1 MKLVQSNKDFP
12 DFTRLQALRYIFC
25 QILGE
30 KLENYDILSLW
41 KTMSL
46 SFPLFLKACK
56 QRNDF
61 KILQKKKYKS
71 CSAIAILIAKRLK
84 IYGCQN
90 YLWGGTQ
97 NITRFLDQI
106 KMLYIHMSLCNHM
119 QKNINCHFCYDLRLE
134 IKSAALLVRV
144 CRILMA
150 G

>member
-61 KILQKKKYKS
+61 KILQKKKNKS
-71 CSAIAILIAKRLK
+71 CSAIAILIAKRLRICMDVK
-84 IYGCQN
+84 IIYEGAHRISQDF
-90 YLWGGTQ
+90 W
-97 NITRFLDQI
+97 I
-106 KMLYIHMSLCNHM
+106 KLRCSIFICLCAIICKKTLIVTFAM
-119 QKNINCHFCYDLRLE
+119 I
-134 IKSAALLVRV
+134 
-144 CRILMA
+144 
-150 G
+150 